1 MTVSYRKVQYFC
13 LVDQKLSDS
22 IIDQFEDTT
31 NKFKNFLY
39 IRVVLMVCMA
49 LMVSQLVAWHKA
61 KKKLL
66 MLLMMMMLLMT
77 MISLY
82 SEISRLKHHEPPTEP
97 PSELTLVGTKKS
109 SCLLFNPWSLYM

>member
-49 LMVSQLVAWHKA
+49 LMVCQLVAWHKA
-61 KKKLL
+61 K
-66 MLLMMMMLLMT
+66 LLMMMMLLMLLMT

-82 SEISRLKHHEPPTEP
+82 SEMSRLKHHEPPMNHQ
-97 PSELTLVGTKKS
+97 L
-109 SCLLFNPWSLYM
+109 N